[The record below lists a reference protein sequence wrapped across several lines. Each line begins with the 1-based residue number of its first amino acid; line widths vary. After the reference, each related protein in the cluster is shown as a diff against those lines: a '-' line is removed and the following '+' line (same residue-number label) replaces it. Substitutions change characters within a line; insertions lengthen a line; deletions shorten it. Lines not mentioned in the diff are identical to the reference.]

1 MPSLL
6 DRRIATTVGRGRQLS
21 VLKWKKQSE
30 KPTSRYLETSIIV
43 GLKIVIS
50 KNGLLYSACMS
61 AKLLLWCL
69 TLCDTIDCNLLGSS
83 VLGILQARILE
94 WVGCHA
100 LLQGIFLTQGSNL
113 HLLMSPALAGGFFT
127 TSATWEAPVYPEK
140 TIIQKKTHVPQCLLQ
155 HYLQ

>member
-69 TLCDTIDCNLLGSS
+69 TLCDTIDYNLLGSS

-94 WVGCHA
+94 EWVVISFSKNVQTTIQLYSFHMVVRLCSKSFK
-100 LLQGIFLTQGSNL
+100 L
-113 HLLMSPALAGGFFT
+113 GF
-127 TSATWEAPVYPEK
+127 SSV
-140 TIIQKKTHVPQCLLQ
+140 
-155 HYLQ
+155 